1 MSIFLIR
8 RFLSTIP
15 VLIGVTFL
23 VFMMIHLIPG
33 DPVKAMFRD
42 VDDVQDIPEE
52 TVIAIRKRLGLDQ
65 PLHVQYLRFLG
76 RAVQGDLGE
85 SLSHEK
91 TVGELIK
98 GAIPF
103 TIELAVASLF
113 VSVTI
118 GIGLGI
124 VSAIKQGGWIDA
136 ISMIIATGGISIP
149 NFWFGLMAILL
160 FAVHLRWLP
169 TSGQGEF
176 KYLIMPA
183 ITLGTA
189 SAGVLA
195 RLTRSSLMETLGEDY
210 IRTALSKGLSEAIVT
225 WSHALRNAL
234 IPVVTVIG
242 IRFGALLGGAV
253 VTEAVFARR
262 GIGTLTITAITGRD
276 FPLAQGIVLIA
287 AVAYVSMNLFVD
299 VLYGVI
305 DPRIR
310 SARNE

>member
-1 MSIFLIR
+1 MSTFLLR
-8 RFLSTIP
+8 RLLSTVP
-15 VLIGVTFL
+15 VMIGVTFL

-42 VDDVQDIPEE
+42 VDNVQDIPEE
-52 TVIAIRKRLGLDQ
+52 TVMAIRERLGLDQ
-65 PLHVQYLRFLG
+65 PLHIQYLRFLS
-76 RAVQGDLGE
+76 RAIRGDLGQ
-85 SLSHEK
+85 SLSHQK
-91 TVGELIK
+91 TVGELIR

-103 TIELAVASLF
+103 TIELALASLLI
-113 VSVTI
+113 SVTL
-118 GIGLGI
+118 GVGLGI
-124 VSAIKQGGWIDA
+124 VSALKQGGWIDT
-136 ISMIIATGGISIP
+136 ISMIIATAGISIP

-176 KYLIMPA
+176 VYLIMPA
-183 ITLGTA
+183 FTLGTS

-210 IRTALSKGLSEAIVT
+210 IRTALSKGLSEAIIT
-225 WSHALRNAL
+225 WTHALRNAL

-276 FPLAQGIVLIA
+276 FPLAQGIVLVA
-287 AVAYVSMNLFVD
+287 AISYVTMNLVVD

-305 DPRIR
+305 DPRISTGR
-310 SARNE
+310 D